1 MKFGNLEISDA
12 GLFTILLLFAIVA
25 KVVIEAFGK
34 CS

>member
-12 GLFTILLLFAIVA
+12 GLLTILLLFAIVA
-25 KVVIEAFGK
+25 AAIIEIFGK